1 MSHDLKK
8 NKILKKF
15 LGILGYKIL
24 PKETVKTERI
34 IESSAFNCLDFIKF
48 LIAEKKINQI
58 IQVGANDGKSDDFLR
73 DSINKDTAVLLVEPI
88 KSAFSELKKN
98 YSNFVNVKFVNKAID
113 ISNDKKKIYSVDP
126 KYYEYYERKYN
137 AKDVSWLTV
146 LASFQKNHLKN
157 HGVKLK
163 HIQSTEVEC
172 VTFNDLISQ
181 FNFNQLGLLV
191 IDTEGYDSVL
201 VKNFLESTNIK
212 PIIIFEWIHMTTK
225 ETQDLVEL
233 LKANNYKFLKVNK
246 DLICIQNNFIFS

>member
-146 LASFQKNHLKN
+146 LASFQKNH
-157 HGVKLK
+157 
-163 HIQSTEVEC
+163 
-172 VTFNDLISQ
+172 
-181 FNFNQLGLLV
+181 
-191 IDTEGYDSVL
+191 
-201 VKNFLESTNIK
+201 
-212 PIIIFEWIHMTTK
+212 
-225 ETQDLVEL
+225 
-233 LKANNYKFLKVNK
+233 
-246 DLICIQNNFIFS
+246 

>member
-88 KSAFSELKKN
+88 KSAFSELKKKL
-98 YSNFVNVKFVNKAID
+98 FKFCK
-113 ISNDKKKIYSVDP
+113 
-126 KYYEYYERKYN
+126 
-137 AKDVSWLTV
+137 
-146 LASFQKNHLKN
+146 
-157 HGVKLK
+157 
-163 HIQSTEVEC
+163 C
-172 VTFNDLISQ
+172 
-181 FNFNQLGLLV
+181 
-191 IDTEGYDSVL
+191 
-201 VKNFLESTNIK
+201 
-212 PIIIFEWIHMTTK
+212 
-225 ETQDLVEL
+225 
-233 LKANNYKFLKVNK
+233 
-246 DLICIQNNFIFS
+246 